1 LALKGGEFEMQQ
13 IVDET
18 KVAEIMDVA
27 VQTLR
32 NWRFQR
38 RGPPYIKFGRSVR
51 YNLNDI
57 KQYITR
63 HQIDPEKEG
72 NLNGKSI

>member
-1 LALKGGEFEMQQ
+1 MQQ

-38 RGPPYIKFGRSVR
+38 KGPPYIKFGRSVR
-51 YNLNDI
+51 YTLGDI
-57 KQYITR
+57 EEYISR
-63 HQIDPEKEG
+63 HQINPEKER
-72 NLNGKSI
+72 S